1 MLFLKVPLIVKAGPS
16 RLMAAL
22 IIATAPSLPLSFIF
36 MIIVMIIIITMLA
49 QSAAFLVS
57 DFRSRLCD
65 EGVGQWVPSAFK
77 NPSVPT
83 EQAF

>member
-1 MLFLKVPLIVKAGPS
+1 
-16 RLMAAL
+16 MAAL

-36 MIIVMIIIITMLA
+36 IIIVMIIIITMLA
-49 QSAAFLVS
+49 QSAVFLVS

-65 EGVGQWVPSAFK
+65 EGVGRWVPSAFK

-83 EQAF
+83 EHELFVMAEHHMSILAISLF